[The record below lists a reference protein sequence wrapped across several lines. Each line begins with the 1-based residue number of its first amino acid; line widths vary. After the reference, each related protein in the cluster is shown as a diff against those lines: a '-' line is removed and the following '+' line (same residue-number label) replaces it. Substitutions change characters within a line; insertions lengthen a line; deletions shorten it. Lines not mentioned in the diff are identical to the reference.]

1 MSDLIS
7 KFDNLTL
14 GSSDE
19 EKNTLHGYICKIKSS
34 KLYFECEDNYFV
46 ISDQSGSKFILCQRK
61 FLAKDA
67 YISCLNCKNQITY
80 ENMKNIDD
88 VKTLKS
94 EYCEHA
100 KVCEILFGENGKKQH
115 NRQEHYIE
123 ILLPGEKSKQTISL
137 VHPADES
144 AKMPGIIVVNSRST
158 KPKCHTFN

>member
-80 ENMKNIDD
+80 ENMKNIDN

-94 EYCEHA
+94 EYC
-100 KVCEILFGENGKKQH
+100 
-115 NRQEHYIE
+115 
-123 ILLPGEKSKQTISL
+123 
-137 VHPADES
+137 
-144 AKMPGIIVVNSRST
+144 
-158 KPKCHTFN
+158 